1 MVEPKE
7 RETNNRGVNE
17 WKKKKKGMR
26 ERSRSF
32 WRGFEF

>member
-17 WKKKKKGMR
+17 GKKKRDEGKEQVIL
-26 ERSRSF
+26 ERL
-32 WRGFEF
+32 

>member
-17 WKKKKKGMR
+17 WKKKKRDEGKEQVIL
-26 ERSRSF
+26 ERL
-32 WRGFEF
+32 